1 MSLVTSLARPFGARA
16 LRSARPGSRTRRIA
30 HPRVTTA
37 PRASENEP
45 VVETKGR
52 FKRRDPDA
60 APPRPGPMGSGP
72 EANAPPSG
80 IKVIPVEQRSRD
92 AFQGVAKVDGDVEDA
107 TIRSL
112 KLAAGD
118 VLAIMTFAAIGR
130 GNHGEGMF
138 LGDVFGTA
146 LPFLIGWF
154 ATAPLTGTFGDDAR
168 VSAPPSSRPSSQS
181 TNSPHPSSSHPSS
194 CDLHLTSSPLPRYRA
209 GHENEQRRVRRGQ
222 GMDRGRPIGPGAS
235 VHRQRRSG
243 TDAVHRRRHGR
254 QRCAARGLEDVVRGC
269 WWVEC
274 ERRGGREQEGEP
286 AGVHEPAHV
295 PHQAL
300 VRETRYVLRRE
311 FVNQLCTVIS
321 SCHSNSPRRP
331 DSRYFRGVWLF
342 SHKNVMIDGPSLL

>member
-52 FKRRDPDA
+52 FKRRDPES

-72 EANAPPSG
+72 DANAPPSG

-154 ATAPLTGTFGDDAR
+154 ATAPLTGTFGEDAR
-168 VSAPPSSRPSSQS
+168 VSARRRRSFAPRPSLVVPSLTRPQS
-181 TNSPHPSSSHPSS
+181 RRLLRIADLRHPVPF
-194 CDLHLTSSPLPRYRA
+194 PI
-209 GHENEQRRVRRGQ
+209 
-222 GMDRGRPIGPGAS
+222 RPIA
-235 VHRQRRSG
+235 
-243 TDAVHRRRHGR
+243 
-254 QRCAARGLEDVVRGC
+254 E
-269 WWVEC
+269 
-274 ERRGGREQEGEP
+274 
-286 AGVHEPAHV
+286 
-295 PHQAL
+295 
-300 VRETRYVLRRE
+300 Y
-311 FVNQLCTVIS
+311 
-321 SCHSNSPRRP
+321 
-331 DSRYFRGVWLF
+331 
-342 SHKNVMIDGPSLL
+342 

>member
-1 MSLVTSLARPFGARA
+1 LARPFGARA

-168 VSAPPSSRPSSQS
+168 VSAPPSSR
-181 TNSPHPSSSHPSS
+181 
-194 CDLHLTSSPLPRYRA
+194 
-209 GHENEQRRVRRGQ
+209 
-222 GMDRGRPIGPGAS
+222 
-235 VHRQRRSG
+235 RRSPQ
-243 TDAVHRRRHGR
+243 TLPTRHHRTRH
-254 QRCAARGLEDVVRGC
+254 
-269 WWVEC
+269 
-274 ERRGGREQEGEP
+274 
-286 AGVHEPAHV
+286 HV
-295 PHQAL
+295 
-300 VRETRYVLRRE
+300 T
-311 FVNQLCTVIS
+311 FI
-321 SCHSNSPRRP
+321 
-331 DSRYFRGVWLF
+331 
-342 SHKNVMIDGPSLL
+342 

>member
-72 EANAPPSG
+72 DANAPPSG

-168 VSAPPSSRPSSQS
+168 VSAPPSSRHCSPQTLS
-181 TNSPHPSSSHPSS
+181 TRHHRTRH
-194 CDLHLTSSPLPRYRA
+194 HLTF
-209 GHENEQRRVRRGQ
+209 
-222 GMDRGRPIGPGAS
+222 I
-235 VHRQRRSG
+235 
-243 TDAVHRRRHGR
+243 
-254 QRCAARGLEDVVRGC
+254 
-269 WWVEC
+269 
-274 ERRGGREQEGEP
+274 
-286 AGVHEPAHV
+286 
-295 PHQAL
+295 
-300 VRETRYVLRRE
+300 
-311 FVNQLCTVIS
+311 
-321 SCHSNSPRRP
+321 
-331 DSRYFRGVWLF
+331 
-342 SHKNVMIDGPSLL
+342 